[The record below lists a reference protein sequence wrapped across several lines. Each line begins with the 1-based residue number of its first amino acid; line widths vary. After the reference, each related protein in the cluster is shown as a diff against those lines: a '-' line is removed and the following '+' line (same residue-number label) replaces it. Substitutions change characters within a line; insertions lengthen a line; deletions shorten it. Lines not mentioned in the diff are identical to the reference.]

1 MSFTVQ
7 RLPNEPILIITR
19 FDATPS
25 DLPQIFQQ
33 SLELSEDIEGT
44 VYRIHDISRINPD
57 FGTMVMGMANASE
70 KREGS
75 MRDPRFQDILVGSH
89 ELIRLASAAFQQEQ
103 YGGLTIPLFE
113 SLEEALDY
121 ARKQIAF
128 APRS

>member
-7 RLPNEPILIITR
+7 RLPNEPILIVTR

-25 DLPQIFQQ
+25 DLLQIFQQ

-44 VYRIHDISRINPD
+44 VYRIHDISRVDLD
-57 FGTMVMGMANASE
+57 FGTMVAGMANASE
-70 KREGS
+70 KRKGS
-75 MRDPRFQDILVGSH
+75 MRDPRFQDILVGGH

-103 YGGLTIPLFE
+103 YGNLTIPFFE

-128 APRS
+128 APQP